1 MLRLQAVAAG
11 LVLAFSAGCSRGS
24 SSGPPDLLSTFKAA
38 DLVIGQP
45 DFVSG
50 SANQGNSS
58 VSLAGVDFPVG
69 DAQGVSGGLVLPDTY
84 NHRLLVYRSI
94 PTTNGTPADSVLGQS
109 DASSDT
115 PSHATGRF
123 HYPESVGLDGGAV
136 IVADTEASR
145 VVLGAGD
152 TNVTIGWGDGST
164 YRWGCAGNLL
174 SEPSRAIVVAGKLIV
189 ADRSNHRV
197 LVWNKLPASGTSA
210 DLVLGQQDLTHCAA
224 NDMVGAGNSG
234 GRTATTMRYPTDV
247 WSDGTRLLVV
257 DQGNNRVLLWNHFP
271 TSNAAAADVALGQ
284 PDFLVAKAEA
294 TQVGLDWPGFVA
306 ADGQSIFVADALNH
320 RVLVWRSFP
329 SANGQPADLV
339 LGQGD
344 FRHGA
349 PNDDNQDGQTEGATA
364 RTMNTPMGVALV
376 GDYLVVT
383 DTYNHRFL
391 LFRRH

>member
-1 MLRLQAVAAG
+1 MLRLEVVASG
-11 LVLAFSAGCSRGS
+11 LALALSVGCSNGS
-24 SSGPPDLLSTFKAA
+24 SSGPPDRLTTFQAA

-50 SANQGNSS
+50 SANQGSS
-58 VSLAGVDFPVG
+58 SASAAGVEYPVG
-69 DAQGVSGGLVLPDTY
+69 DAQGVSGGLALPDTY

-94 PTTNGTPADSVLGQS
+94 PSANGTAADSVLGQS
-109 DASSDT
+109 DATSNA
-115 PSHATGRF
+115 PSHSTGRF
-123 HYPESVGLDGGAV
+123 HYPQSVGVSGSAL
-136 IVADTEASR
+136 IVADSGASR
-145 VVLGAGD
+145 IVLGAGAD
-152 TNVTIGWGDGST
+152 NVTIGWGDGST
-164 YRWGCAGNLL
+164 CQWGCAVNML

-189 ADRSNHRV
+189 ADRSNHRI
-197 LVWNKLPASGTSA
+197 LIWKQIPASGVSA

-234 GRTATTMRYPTDV
+234 GRTATTLRYPTDV

-271 TSNAAAADVALGQ
+271 TSNAAAADVVLGQ
-284 PDFLVAKAEA
+284 PDFLVARAEA
-294 TQVGLDWPGFVA
+294 TQVGLNWPVA
-306 ADGQSIFVADALNH
+306 VASDGQSIFVADARNH

-329 SANGQPADLV
+329 SANGQAADLV

-344 FRHGA
+344 FSHGA
-349 PNDDNQDGQTEGATA
+349 PNDDNQDGQTEGPTA